1 MSTGCWVQ
9 VNPKILQQLDALSLE
24 VLHLALG
31 SRHSAAAAQVSLEGV
46 AQDCDQVQVAKP
58 VHAVQ

>member
-1 MSTGCWVQ
+1 MQ